1 MERVEALSVAGFV
14 QQLAVNYIGHGYWFY
29 VTGRVPDGKDPRE
42 VDRRLT
48 EKYDLNISKWER
60 ARRKVAGL
68 GNARMI
74 RHDRFF
80 VLIATHGF
88 HPFKEAEAAVLR
100 DVRRDAIAFA
110 DYSIGYHQGV
120 DRLWH
125 PSVRIHPQAYQRI
138 KAYFIDIACRRSAEQ
153 LLAELNQ
160 IPFERYAPVRRQLLH
175 LLRHI
180 NRARNLNGLDEL
192 SMSGLRLRREVAKV
206 FEPKEAA

>member
-29 VTGRVPDGKDPRE
+29 VTGRVPEGKDSRE
-42 VDRRLT
+42 VDRRLS

-74 RHDRFF
+74 RHGRFF
-80 VLIATHGF
+80 VLIATQGQ
-88 HPFKEAEAAVLR
+88 HPFKEAESVMLR
-100 DVRRDAIAFA
+100 DVRRDPIAFA

-125 PSVRIHPQAYQRI
+125 SSVRIHPQAYQRI
-138 KAYFIDIACRRSAEQ
+138 KSYFIDLACRRSAEQ

-160 IPFERYAPVRRQLLH
+160 LPFERYAPVRRQLLH
-175 LLRHI
+175 LLRHV
-180 NRARNLNGLDEL
+180 NRARKLNGMGEL
-192 SMSGLRLRREVAKV
+192 PMAGLRLRREVAKV
-206 FEPKEAA
+206 FSADLAA